1 MGPPASPSNASLF
14 FTVLVLARHAWGVWG
29 GYKTGWRRQASC
41 ACHAHE
47 TVQHRAFRFVS
58 FRFASFRAGQHLIE
72 HPGLD
77 KLSFTGSGSSAPTEH
92 PQNKKRIDLFSLLTG
107 ILKWTF
113 ILSVVI
119 GVCSITPTY
128 VPAHPNTVAGLLFQ
142 KVLAALFWS
151 LPLKA
156 LVEVARFL
164 FSLARACTTLAFLD
178 IECKRH
184 HGDIGSTGSS
194 YRASSSKKNHTR
206 H

>member
-14 FTVLVLARHAWGVWG
+14 FTVLACLFVLFVMPGVFGAVTKLGGDGKLRARATHMKRFNTA
-29 GYKTGWRRQASC
+29 
-41 ACHAHE
+41 
-47 TVQHRAFRFVS
+47 RFVS

-156 LVEVARFL
+156 LVEVARF
-164 FSLARACTTLAFLD
+164 CFL
-178 IECKRH
+178 
-184 HGDIGSTGSS
+184 
-194 YRASSSKKNHTR
+194 
-206 H
+206 